1 MSELPQSICVYCL
14 GELKPD
20 EVYSC
25 DQCERENA
33 SREVVEAGNDSQAP
47 EAPEL

>member
-1 MSELPQSICVYCL
+1 MPELPQSICVYCL
-14 GELKPD
+14 GLLKPD

-33 SREVVEAGNDSQAP
+33 SREMLEEADDKQATEP
-47 EAPEL
+47 S

>member
-14 GELKPD
+14 GLLKPD
-20 EVYSC
+20 EIYSC

-33 SREVVEAGNDSQAP
+33 SIEMLEEDDDKQAT
-47 EAPEL
+47 ESS

>member
-1 MSELPQSICVYCL
+1 MPELPQSICAFCL
-14 GELKPD
+14 APLKPD

-33 SREVVEAGNDSQAP
+33 SIEMLEEADGENTQSSR
-47 EAPEL
+47 

>member
-1 MSELPQSICVYCL
+1 MSELPQSVCVYCL
-14 GELKPD
+14 GLLKPD

-33 SREVVEAGNDSQAP
+33 SREMLEEADDNRQTK
-47 EAPEL
+47 E

>member
-1 MSELPQSICVYCL
+1 MPELPQSICAFCL
-14 GELKPD
+14 APLKPD

-33 SREVVEAGNDSQAP
+33 SIEMLEEDDGENTQSSR
-47 EAPEL
+47 

>member
-14 GELKPD
+14 GQLKPD
-20 EVYSC
+20 EIYSC

-33 SREVVEAGNDSQAP
+33 SIEMLEEADDKQAT
-47 EAPEL
+47 ESS

>member
-1 MSELPQSICVYCL
+1 MLELQRSVCAFCSAT
-14 GELKPD
+14 LKPD

-33 SREVVEAGNDSQAP
+33 SREMLEEADDKQATEP
-47 EAPEL
+47 S